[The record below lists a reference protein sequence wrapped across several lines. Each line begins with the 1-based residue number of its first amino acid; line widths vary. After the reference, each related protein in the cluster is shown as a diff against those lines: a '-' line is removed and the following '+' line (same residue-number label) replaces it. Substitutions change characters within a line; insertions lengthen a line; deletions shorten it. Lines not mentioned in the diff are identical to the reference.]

1 MLALAS
7 DDAAFL
13 AGYLRRLHNLD
24 EWAAVR
30 VQVRGRAVGTF
41 GVVPPGILGLVVV
54 PLAGPV
60 PDDPVE
66 DVDVVVSA
74 GRLRDLF
81 GDLTGALDSVQ
92 PVRLRLPDAVDGPTA
107 LDDLPPRSGWVREHT
122 VMAGELS
129 AAPHGARSV
138 ALPDGG
144 WVDLVN
150 AAAGLAL
157 LAAPTASV
165 HLATAPGWRRLQS
178 PAGQV
183 FARSADT

>member
-1 MLALAS
+1 VLALAS

-13 AGYLRRLHNLD
+13 AGYLRRLRNLD

-30 VQVRGRAVGTF
+30 VQVRGRAVGAF
-41 GVVPPGILGLVVV
+41 GVVPPGVLGLVVV
-54 PLAGPV
+54 PLAL
-60 PDDPVE
+60 PDAGTVVD

-74 GRLRDLF
+74 GRLRDVL
-81 GDLTGALDSVQ
+81 GDVAGTSGAAQL
-92 PVRLRLPDAVDGPTA
+92 VRLRLPDPVDGPA
-107 LDDLPPRSGWVREHT
+107 VLDELPPRSGWTLEHT

-138 ALPDGG
+138 ALPDGR
-144 WVDLVN
+144 WDELVG

-157 LAAPTASV
+157 LTSPTASV
-165 HLATAPGWRRLQS
+165 RLASAPGWRRLQS

-183 FARSADT
+183 FARRQV